1 MLDAILQVENDKAVE
16 ILTDEI
22 EERHIIKEEA
32 SQVLS
37 TLALINKP
45 TVEMLDKVLVSP
57 FIISDGFLDFCI
69 CRGLY

>member
-45 TVEMLDKVLVSP
+45 TEKMLDKVLVSP
-57 FIISDGFLDFCI
+57 LDW
-69 CRGLY
+69 GLFFFFNVAYF